1 MAGDGVRVARR
12 GAGVPRILIVED
24 SPTMRAL
31 LASSLE
37 ELEGP
42 VKITET
48 SSGFEALRELPR
60 GTWDLV
66 VTDINMPDINGLELV
81 SFLKSTRTYR
91 KIPLVIVSTEGSER
105 DRAKGLELGADAY
118 LVKPFEP
125 AQLRETVRDLLER
138 ARGERE

>member
-1 MAGDGVRVARR
+1 
-12 GAGVPRILIVED
+12 VPRILIVED
-24 SPTMRAL
+24 SPTMRSL

-48 SSGFEALRELPR
+48 SS

-91 KIPLVIVSTEGSER
+91 RIPLVIVSTEGSER

-138 ARGERE
+138 ARGEQE

>member
-1 MAGDGVRVARR
+1 
-12 GAGVPRILIVED
+12 VPRILIVED
-24 SPTMRAL
+24 SPTMRSL

>member
-1 MAGDGVRVARR
+1 
-12 GAGVPRILIVED
+12 VPRILIVED
-24 SPTMRAL
+24 SPTMRSL

-37 ELEGP
+37 ELPGP

-91 KIPLVIVSTEGSER
+91 RIPLVIVSTEGSER

-125 AQLRETVRDLLER
+125 AELRETVRDLLER

>member
-1 MAGDGVRVARR
+1 
-12 GAGVPRILIVED
+12 VPRILIVED
-24 SPTMRAL
+24 SPTMRSL

-91 KIPLVIVSTEGSER
+91 RIPLVIVSTEGSER

-138 ARGERE
+138 ARGEQE